1 MQGPFGE
8 KGFQEDQS
16 VKLGGEGHAMAK
28 KGDRETD
35 SRAGYGDRNVDCVC
49 YLQNNKHIEGC

>member
-35 SRAGYGDRNVDCVC
+35 SHAGYGDWDVDCVC